1 MKSFGRL
8 LNEQT
13 NQVASEFTDQ
23 KLKLAYLLSG
33 KDPLVGCF
41 GNFKL
46 PQPYKDPVSGKDA
59 LWRINDQK
67 EHVWV
72 FGDGTFEKR
81 DGFTKESKVL
91 GKGNWTC
98 EKLEPRT
105 NAALT
110 PKVQE
115 FIDVLKNRN
124 NAKLFAEVAPAE
136 VTNYRL
142 IDIFD
147 IANDEGYKKVYGDNW
162 LRPESEIYRDIK
174 KGQIY
179 LYLPLSSGG
188 RELVKTATPK
198 EKIKELISN
207 NKWVETKPTQ
217 GEFSTVNM
225 ADQNSINQMATQFP
239 ELQGLVA
246 VERYDQNNNPVP
258 YYLYKV
264 KTYKQFAQ
272 ATAEVNSIQDAV
284 TKVQTTQV
292 GEGFK
297 KGCRNLLTQYNSF
310 VKKGIRI
317 SKSYAE
323 NNFLP
328 WVKTCATRGH
338 IPFGLKKEIEDLK
351 RGGQFPY
358 GQWIKAKDIDVAEP
372 TMSPEEM
379 TESRML
385 SKLVSKSLNEIK
397 LNKKKSYLT
406 ETRKFGMRLSVI
418 SESVDLNTNRGKDIF
433 FEHVIKE
440 MVRMNRD
447 GVDKQVIQEDMFDM
461 VKGFFSGTAVD
472 SVMQYFKEYGVKWLL
487 GKLGVD
493 KNHWLSDA
501 LAIAIGNLPLGEIPK
516 VFSDCNYLTKLLS
529 KTFVETMGQQF
540 AERTM
545 KVDNPISNITRNAL
559 VEILEDTRMGE
570 IVEGALGKYVCPLV
584 GDMKGKMGN
593 ITDMMKQKA
602 FGTDKGKEPSLP
614 SPSTTTKQPIA

>member
-13 NQVASEFTDQ
+13 NQAATEFTDQ

-33 KDPLVGCF
+33 NDPLVGCF
-41 GNFKL
+41 KNFQR
-46 PQPYKDPVSGKDA
+46 PQPYKDPVSGREA
-59 LWRINDQK
+59 LWRVNDQK
-67 EHVWV
+67 EHIWV

-81 DGFTKESKVL
+81 DGLTKESKVL

-105 NAALT
+105 NAAIA

-115 FIDVLKNRN
+115 FIDVLKTN
-124 NAKLFAEVAPAE
+124 NQAKLFAEVPARE

-147 IANDEGYKKVYGDNW
+147 IANDEGYKKVYGNSW
-162 LRPESEIYRDIK
+162 LKPESEIFRDIK

-179 LYLPLSSGG
+179 LYLPIQGG
-188 RELVKTATPK
+188 IKIVKSKTPQ
-198 EKIKELISN
+198 EKTNELIS
-207 NKWVETKPTQ
+207 KGWSETKPE
-217 GEFSTVNM
+217 GESFELDITNQQ
-225 ADQNSINQMATQFP
+225 AINSAIPTYP
-239 ELQGLVA
+239 ELKGLVA
-246 VERYDQNNNPVP
+246 QAIYDDFNNLVP
-258 YYLYKV
+258 TYLYK
-264 KTYKQFAQ
+264 KKEYKQFAQ
-272 ATAEVNSIQDAV
+272 ANTEVNAIQDAV
-284 TKVQTTQV
+284 TKVQTTTE

-297 KGCRNLLTQYNSF
+297 KGCRNLLAQYNNF

-358 GQWIKAKDIDVAEP
+358 GQWIKAKDIDVAGP

-379 TESRML
+379 TESRTL

-418 SESVDLNTNRGKDIF
+418 SESVDLNTDKGKDIF

-440 MVRMNRD
+440 MIRMNRD

-461 VKGFFSGTAVD
+461 VKGFFTGTGVD

-501 LAIAIGNLPLGEIPK
+501 LAIAIGNLPLGDIPK
-516 VFSDCNYLTKLLS
+516 VFSDCGYLTKLLS
-529 KTFVETMGQQF
+529 KTFVETMAQQF

-593 ITDMMKQKA
+593 ITDMLKTKA
-602 FGTDKGKEPSLP
+602 FGDTTSLP
-614 SPSTTTKQPIA
+614 SPSTTIKQPMA

>member
-1 MKSFGRL
+1 MKTFKRV
-8 LNEQT
+8 LNEQIT
-13 NQVASEFTDQ
+13 QAATEFTDQ
-23 KLKLAYLLSG
+23 KLRLAYLLSG
-33 KDPLVGCF
+33 SDPLVGCF
-41 GNFKL
+41 KNFKL

-59 LWRINDQK
+59 LYRVNDQK
-67 EHVWV
+67 EHIWV

-81 DGFTKESKVL
+81 DGYTKESKVL

-98 EKLEPRT
+98 EKLSPRT
-105 NAALT
+105 NAALS
-110 PKVQE
+110 PKVEE
-115 FIDVLKNRN
+115 FINVLKTNN
-124 NAKLFAEVAPAE
+124 NAKLFAEVPAQE
-136 VTNYRL
+136 VTNYKL
-142 IDIFD
+142 IDLFD
-147 IANDEGYKKVYGDNW
+147 IANDEGYKRLYGDSW
-162 LRPESEIYRDIK
+162 LKPESEVFRDIK
-174 KGQIY
+174 KGQVY

-188 RELVKTATPK
+188 KRIVKTATPQ
-198 EKIKELISN
+198 EKIKELITN
-207 NKWVETKPTQ
+207 NKWVDTKPTQ
-217 GEFSTVNM
+217 GEFSVVNM
-225 ADQNSINQMATQFP
+225 ADQNSINQMAGQFP

-246 VERYDQNNNPVP
+246 IENLDQYGNKVP
-258 YYLYKV
+258 YNLYKV

-272 ATAEVNSIQDAV
+272 ANVEVNAIQDAV

-297 KGCRNLLTQYNSF
+297 KGCRDLLTQYNSF

-379 TESRML
+379 TESRIL

-406 ETRKFGMRLSVI
+406 ETRKIEMRLSVI
-418 SESVDLNTNRGKDIF
+418 SERVDLSTNKGKDIF

-440 MVRMNRD
+440 MIRMNRE
-447 GVDKQVIQEDMFDM
+447 GIDKQVIQEDMFDM
-461 VKGFFSGTAVD
+461 VKGFFTGTGVD

-501 LAIAIGNLPLGEIPK
+501 LAIAIGNLPLGDIPK

-529 KTFVETMGQQF
+529 KTFVETMAQQF

-593 ITDMMKQKA
+593 ITDMLKTKA
-602 FGTDKGKEPSLP
+602 FGD
-614 SPSTTTKQPIA
+614 SPSTSVLQKEKMA